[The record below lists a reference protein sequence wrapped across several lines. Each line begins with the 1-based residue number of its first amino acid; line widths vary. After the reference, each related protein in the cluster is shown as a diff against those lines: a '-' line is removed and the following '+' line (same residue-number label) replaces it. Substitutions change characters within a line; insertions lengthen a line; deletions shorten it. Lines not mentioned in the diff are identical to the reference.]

1 MVSSQKL
8 CCQLTTNIVANRKQ
22 NIPHVPEDVFWTVRA
37 FMALTLAPTRENANV
52 QQWHWNTLDSWQ
64 RKGLFSWI
72 SLYGSS
78 VLATSFGRFIFI
90 SATRLL
96 QQLVDLSFTC
106 HDDRTLVNE
115 VFSSCIRKGYGTKS
129 IYWIWKGG
137 SYLSVILMRMTFCTQ
152 NFYTKALERF
162 KQKARKTINVNTIHV
177 HSTR

>member
-22 NIPHVPEDVFWTVRA
+22 NIKHVPEDVFWPVRFQGTA
-37 FMALTLAPTRENANV
+37 ACTYTRENANV
-52 QQWHWNTLDSWQ
+52 QQWEWHTLDSWQ

-90 SATRLL
+90 SVTRLL

-115 VFSSCIRKGYGTKS
+115 FNFSSWYKKGIWYEV
-129 IYWIWKGG
+129 IYTEFGKVPIFQ
-137 SYLSVILMRMTFCTQ
+137 L
-152 NFYTKALERF
+152 FYST
-162 KQKARKTINVNTIHV
+162 V